1 MPILTTLRRRKTWPF
16 NAMSETLDR
25 MGKPRDAIGWESKA
39 RTLYRAIEVKNP
51 GSLDTATNDAASLLH
66 FGSLEAK
73 LGLRAAAA
81 KDLGEARD
89 VLQRQVTQSPKNRP
103 IQDLYQ
109 QAARLAASAKQRP
122 DGETRDSNPVPPIL

>member
-1 MPILTTLRRRKTWPF
+1 
-16 NAMSETLDR
+16 MSETLDR